1 MVETLAAPRFVGSEP
16 GAAGCEGFSST
27 GRNPQSVN
35 EIQGECV
42 MYAIVNING
51 IQTKV
56 TPDEVLSVARLA
68 GEPGAKLT
76 FDQVLLVA
84 DGDKIAVGQPY
95 LKGATLTAEVVEHLR
110 GPKLKIFKFKRR
122 REYRRRRGHRD
133 ELTRIRV
140 SAISA

>member
-1 MVETLAAPRFVGSEP
+1 
-16 GAAGCEGFSST
+16 
-27 GRNPQSVN
+27 
-35 EIQGECV
+35 

-51 IQTKV
+51 VQTRV
-56 TPDEVLSVARLA
+56 TPDEVLQVHRLS
-68 GEPGAKLT
+68 GEPGQKLT

-95 LKGATLTAEVVEHLR
+95 VKGASLTAEVLEHLR
-110 GPKLKIFKFKRR
+110 GEKIRVFKFKRR

-140 SAISA
+140 TGITA

>member
-1 MVETLAAPRFVGSEP
+1 
-16 GAAGCEGFSST
+16 
-27 GRNPQSVN
+27 
-35 EIQGECV
+35 

-56 TPDEVLSVARLA
+56 TPDEVLSVARLT

-76 FDQVLLVA
+76 FDQVLLVS
-84 DGDKIAVGQPY
+84 DGDKIAFGQPY
-95 LKGATLTAEVVEHLR
+95 LKGATLTAEVIEHLR

-122 REYRRRRGHRD
+122 REYRRRRGYRD

>member
-1 MVETLAAPRFVGSEP
+1 
-16 GAAGCEGFSST
+16 
-27 GRNPQSVN
+27 
-35 EIQGECV
+35 

-56 TPDEVLSVARLA
+56 TPDEVLDGAAPRP
-68 GEPGAKLT
+68 GEPGQTLT

-95 LKGATLTAEVVEHLR
+95 VKGASLTAEVVEHLR
-110 GPKLKIFKFKRR
+110 GPKLRIFKFKRR
-122 REYRRRRGHRD
+122 REYRRRRGYRD

-140 SAISA
+140 TAHHRL